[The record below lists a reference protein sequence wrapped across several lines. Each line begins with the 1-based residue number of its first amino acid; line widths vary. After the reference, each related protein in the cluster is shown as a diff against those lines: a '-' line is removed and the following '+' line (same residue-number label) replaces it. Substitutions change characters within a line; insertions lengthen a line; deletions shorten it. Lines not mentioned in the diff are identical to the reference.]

1 MVLLKIKY
9 LNEDSEE
16 LQYANIGD
24 AGLDLRA
31 SGVWVV
37 DIDSSKKE
45 IEQEKYEIKPNERI
59 LVKTGVKM
67 EIPAGFWG
75 NIRDRSGLALK
86 YGIHT
91 MGGVVDESYRGEI
104 GVIIINLSKNPYM
117 IEKNERIAQMVITPY
132 VQAQISNEKELQESD
147 RGENGFGSTG
157 K

>member
-9 LNEDSEE
+9 LHEDSEK
-16 LQYANIGD
+16 LNYSNIGD
-24 AGLDLRA
+24 DGLDLQA
-31 SGVWVV
+31 SGKWVV
-37 DIDSSKKE
+37 DLDSSKKE
-45 IEQEKYEIKPNERI
+45 IEQDKYEIMPGERI

-91 MGGVVDESYRGEI
+91 LGGVIDESYRGEI
-104 GVIIINLSKNPYM
+104 GIIIINLSKNPYL

-132 VQAQISNEKELQESD
+132 VQAQISNEKELTNSD
-147 RGENGFGSTG
+147 RGENGFGSSG